1 VRHGGTRAADL
12 ARASSLPGARTGC
25 RPRRPRANL
34 RGEVGADR
42 QGERLA
48 AITLRPPA
56 SRIGDPRIAEKLRRN
71 LRGEVLF
78 SPADR
83 ARYATD
89 ASIYHIEPVGVVCPR
104 DLDELATALA
114 IAREE
119 GVSVIARGGGT
130 SQAGQTVGRS
140 LILDCSGWLT
150 GIHDLDPEARTV
162 WVEPGV
168 VLDELNR
175 FLKPY
180 GLFYPVDVSTA
191 SRATLGGMTANN
203 ACGARSLAYGVSIDN
218 VRAIEALLADGTV
231 CRLGPLDSSSPVAT
245 SGQVRRIVEGL
256 RAIAAEVREEI
267 EAHWPRTARQ
277 VGGYPLDRIAPE
289 GPFNPA
295 SILVGSEGTLALF
308 RKIQLRL
315 HPLPAHRVLGVC
327 HFPDFGSAMR
337 AAPRL
342 VELGPTCVEL
352 VDRTILELAR
362 AIPAFAESLPKFVR
376 GAPDCLL
383 LVEFA
388 GEELAPLERSLA
400 RLDEVMAALG
410 HAQAVVE
417 AKNPALQGE
426 IAHLR
431 TAGLNIVMS
440 MRSAGKPVSFIEDCT
455 VPVERLAEYTAALE
469 ELFARHGTKGTWYA
483 HAGAGC
489 LHVRPVLNLR
499 LEKDRKAL
507 RVIAEEAVELV
518 RRFKGTHSG
527 EHGDGIVRSE
537 WHERVFGAA
546 LVRAFERVKELFDPE
561 GVLNT
566 APSKI
571 VRAPK
576 MDDPTLLRWR
586 EDDRPIPLRTGLDWS
601 AWGGLLAATEMCNN
615 NGACR
620 ALAGGVMCPSYRVTR
635 EEANVT
641 RGRANLLR
649 DVLLGR
655 LGSWDSNLG
664 ALEAALELCVSC
676 KACRRECPTGVDMAR
691 MKIELRHQRRANRGL
706 RARERLIAHLP
717 RWARLGPLLDPLLA
731 LRNRS
736 PRLAR
741 LGERTLGIAAERPLP
756 RFARRPWR
764 GTRLRPNGS
773 ADDIVLLFADCFTR
787 WFEPENAR
795 ATERLL
801 AAAGRRVVDPTPVG
815 QRPLCCGRTYLAAG
829 MIEEA
834 RAELGRTLD
843 ALRPWLEAGATVVGL
858 EPSCVLTFRDELEAL
873 LPDRA
878 AAAPA
883 RLLSEFLVKE
893 GRAGRLA
900 LPLRPRAG
908 RVLVHGHCHEKAFGL
923 VPSLSQALRLVAGIA
938 VEPIASSCC
947 GMAGA
952 FGYEAEHLRISRAMA
967 EADLLPAV
975 RAAPPDVPIVA
986 DGTSCRQQIRDG
998 TGREAV
1004 HLARFLVEAL
1014 P

>member
-1 VRHGGTRAADL
+1 
-12 ARASSLPGARTGC
+12 
-25 RPRRPRANL
+25 
-34 RGEVGADR
+34 
-42 QGERLA
+42 LA

-56 SRIGDPRIAEKLRRN
+56 SRIGDPGLAQKLRRN

-104 DLDELATALA
+104 DLDDLAVALA

-130 SQAGQTVGRS
+130 SQAGQTIGRS
-140 LILDCSGWLT
+140 LVLDCSRWLT
-150 GIHDLDPEARTV
+150 GIHDLDREARTV
-162 WVEPGV
+162 RVEPGV

-175 FLKPY
+175 FLKPH

-203 ACGARSLAYGVSIDN
+203 ACGARSLAYGASIDN

-231 CRLGPLDSSSPVAT
+231 CRLGPLDPSSSLAT
-245 SGQVRRIVEGL
+245 SGPVRRIVEGL
-256 RAIAAEVREEI
+256 RAIAAEVREDI
-267 EAHWPRTARQ
+267 AARWPRTARQ
-277 VGGYPLDRIAPE
+277 VGGYALDRIPPE

-308 RKIQLRL
+308 RSIELQLHR
-315 HPLPAHRVLGVC
+315 LPAHRVLGVC
-327 HFPDFGSAMR
+327 HFPDFASAMR
-337 AAPRL
+337 AAPWL

-388 GEELAPLERSLA
+388 GDELAPLERSLA
-400 RLDEVMAALG
+400 RLDEAMAALG
-410 HAQAVVE
+410 HPGAVVE
-417 AKNPALQGE
+417 AKSAALQAE

-469 ELFARHGTKGTWYA
+469 ELFARHGTRGTWYA

-499 LEKDRKAL
+499 LEKDRQAL
-507 RVIAEEAVELV
+507 RAIAEEAVELV

-537 WHERVFGAA
+537 WHERVFGPA
-546 LVRAFERVKELFDPE
+546 LVRAFERVKDLFDPE

-571 VRAPK
+571 VRVPR

-586 EDDRPIPLRTGLDWS
+586 EADRPIELRTGLDWRP
-601 AWGGLLAATEMCNN
+601 WGGLLGAAEMCNN

-620 ALAGGVMCPSYRVTR
+620 ALASGVMCPSYRVTR
-635 EEANVT
+635 EEAHVT

-655 LGSWDSNLG
+655 LGPWEANLE
-664 ALEAALELCVSC
+664 ALESALDLCVAC

-691 MKIELRHQRRANRGL
+691 MKIELRHQRRASRGL
-706 RARERLIAHLP
+706 LARERLIAHLP
-717 RWARLGPLLDPLLA
+717 RWGRLGRLFDPLVA

-736 PRLAR
+736 PALAR
-741 LGERTLGIAAERPLP
+741 LGERTLGFAAERPLP

-764 GTRLRPNGS
+764 GTRMHPGGS
-773 ADDIVLLFADCFTR
+773 AAGVVLLFVDCFTR

-795 ATERLL
+795 AAERLF
-801 AAAGRRVVDPTPVG
+801 AAAGRRVVDPTPEVE
-815 QRPLCCGRTYLAAG
+815 RPLCCGRTYLAAG
-829 MIEEA
+829 MLEEA
-834 RAELGRTLD
+834 RAELARTLD
-843 ALRPWLEAGATVVGL
+843 ALRPWLDAGAAVVGL

-873 LPDRA
+873 LPDRSGA
-878 AAAPA
+878 VPA
-883 RLLSEFLVKE
+883 RLLAEFLVE
-893 GRAGRLA
+893 ERRAGRLA
-900 LPLRPRAG
+900 LPFAPHPG

-923 VPSLSQALRLVAGIA
+923 FPSLLEALRLVPEARI
-938 VEPIASSCC
+938 EPIESSCC

-952 FGYEAEHLRISRAMA
+952 FGYEAEHLRTSRAMA
-967 EADLLPAV
+967 EAALWPAV
-975 RAAPPDVPIVA
+975 RAAGEDVTIVA
-986 DGTSCRQQIRDG
+986 CGTSCRQQIRDG

>member
-1 VRHGGTRAADL
+1 L
-12 ARASSLPGARTGC
+12 ATLTLRPRASRVGDPALANKL
-25 RPRRPRANL
+25 RANL
-34 RGEVGADR
+34 RGEV
-42 QGERLA
+42 
-48 AITLRPPA
+48 
-56 SRIGDPRIAEKLRRN
+56 
-71 LRGEVLF
+71 LF
-78 SPADR
+78 DPADR

-89 ASIYHIEPVGVVCPR
+89 ASIYHIEPVGVVRPR
-104 DLDELATALA
+104 TRDDLATALA

-119 GVSVIARGGGT
+119 GVSVVARGGGT

-140 LILDCSGWLT
+140 LILDCSRWLT
-150 GIHDLDPEARTV
+150 GIFELDTEARTV
-162 WVEPGV
+162 WVEPGL

-175 FLKPY
+175 YLKPY

-203 ACGARSLAYGVSIDN
+203 ACGSRSLAYGVSIDN
-218 VRAIEALLADGTV
+218 VLAIEALLADGSRVTLAPETV
-231 CRLGPLDSSSPVAT
+231 RETGGPA
-245 SGQVRRIVEGL
+245 RRIVEGL
-256 RAIAAEVREEI
+256 REIRRSVEAEIAAR
-267 EAHWPRTARQ
+267 WPRTARQ
-277 VGGYPLDRIAPE
+277 VGGYALDRVTAD

-308 RKIQLRL
+308 ERIRLRL
-315 HPLPAHRVLGVC
+315 HPLPRHRVLGVC
-327 HFPDFGSAMR
+327 HFPDFASAMR

-376 GAPDCLL
+376 GSPDCLL

-388 GEELAPLERSLA
+388 GEERAPLERALA
-400 RLDEVMAALG
+400 RLDEAMADLG
-410 HAQAVVE
+410 HAGAVVE
-417 AKNPALQGE
+417 AKSAELQAE
-426 IAHLR
+426 IANLR

-440 MRSAGKPVSFIEDCT
+440 MRTEGKPVSFIEDCT

-507 RVIAEEAVELV
+507 RAIAEEAVELV
-518 RRFKGTHSG
+518 RRLKGTHSG

-537 WHERVFGAA
+537 WHERVFGPE
-546 LVRAFERVKELFDPE
+546 LVRAFERVKDLFDPE

-571 VRAPK
+571 VRAPR
-576 MDDPTLLRWR
+576 MDSVELLRWR
-586 EDDRPIPLRTGLDWS
+586 PDDRPIDLRTGLDWRP
-601 AWGGLLAATEMCNN
+601 WGNLLGAAEMCNN

-620 ALAGGVMCPSYRVTR
+620 ALAGGVMCPSFRATR
-635 EEANVT
+635 EESQVT

-655 LGSWDSNLG
+655 LGPFDANLE
-664 ALEAALELCVSC
+664 ALEAALDLCVSC

-691 MKIELRHQRRANRGL
+691 MKIELRHQRRLRRGL
-706 RARERLIAHLP
+706 RARERLVASLP
-717 RWARLGPLLDPLLA
+717 RWARFGALLDPLLA

-736 PRLAR
+736 PTLAG
-741 LGERTLGIAAERPLP
+741 LGELTLGFAADRPLP
-756 RFARRPWR
+756 RFARAPWR
-764 GTRLRPNGS
+764 GVRMRPNGS
-773 ADDIVLLFADCFTR
+773 AEGVVLLFADCFTR

-795 ATERLL
+795 AAERLL
-801 AAAGRRVVDPTPVG
+801 AAAGRRVVDPTPEG
-815 QRPLCCGRTYLAAG
+815 ERPLCCGRTYLAAG
-829 MIEEA
+829 MVEEA
-834 RAELGRTLD
+834 RRELERTLG
-843 ALRPWLEAGATVVGL
+843 ALRPWWAAGAAVVGL
-858 EPSCVLTFRDELEAL
+858 EPSCLFTFRDELEAL
-873 LPDRA
+873 LPEAVRA
-878 AAAPA
+878 GTGGTVLHLA
-883 RLLSEFLVKE
+883 EFLARE
-893 GRAGRLA
+893 RRAGRLA
-900 LPLRPRAG
+900 LDLRPRPG

-923 VPSLSQALRLVAGIA
+923 FPTVLETLRLLPEARI
-938 VEPIASSCC
+938 EPIESSCC

-952 FGYEAEHLRISRAMA
+952 FGYEAEHREVSRAMA
-967 EADLLPAV
+967 EVALLPAV
-975 RAAPPDVPIVA
+975 RAAGVEAVLVA

-998 TGREAV
+998 SGRRAV
-1004 HLARFLVEAL
+1004 HLAVLLAEAL

>member
-1 VRHGGTRAADL
+1 MATVTIHARRTRQGGT
-12 ARASSLPGARTGC
+12 
-25 RPRRPRANL
+25 
-34 RGEVGADR
+34 
-42 QGERLA
+42 
-48 AITLRPPA
+48 TLETR
-56 SRIGDPRIAEKLRRN
+56 LRRE
-71 LRGEVLF
+71 LCGEVLF
-78 SPADR
+78 SAADR

-89 ASIYHIEPVGVVCPR
+89 ASIYHVEPVGVVCPR

-140 LILDCSGWLT
+140 LVLDCSRWLT

-162 WVEPGV
+162 RVEPGV

-175 FLKPY
+175 FLKPH

-203 ACGARSLAYGVSIDN
+203 ACGSRSLAYGVSIDN

-231 CRLGPLDSSSPVAT
+231 CRLGPLESSSDIAA
-245 SGQVRRIVEGL
+245 SGPLRRLVDGL
-256 RAIAAEVREEI
+256 RAIAAEVYEEI
-267 EAHWPRTARQ
+267 EARWPRTARQ
-277 VGGYPLDRIAPE
+277 VGGYALDRIAPG

-308 RKIQLRL
+308 RTIELQL

-376 GAPDCLL
+376 GSPDCLL
-383 LVEFA
+383 LLEFA

-400 RLDEVMAALG
+400 RLDEAMAALG

-417 AKNPALQGE
+417 ATSPDLQAE
-426 IAHLR
+426 IASLR

-455 VPVERLAEYTAALE
+455 VPVARLAEYTAALE
-469 ELFARHGTKGTWYA
+469 DLFARHDTKGTWYA

-499 LEKDRKAL
+499 LEKDRKAF
-507 RVIAEEAVELV
+507 RAIAEEAVELV

-537 WHERVFGAA
+537 WHERVFGPA
-546 LVRAFERVKELFDPE
+546 LVRAFERVKDLFDPD

-586 EDDRPIPLRTGLDWS
+586 DADRPIALRTALDWS
-601 AWGGLLAATEMCNN
+601 PWGGLLGAAEMCNN

-620 ALAGGVMCPSYRVTR
+620 ALAGGVMCPSYRATR
-635 EEANVT
+635 EEAHAT

-649 DVLLGR
+649 DILLGR
-655 LGSWDSNLG
+655 LDG
-664 ALEAALELCVSC
+664 ADLAGEELAAALDLCVGC

-691 MKIELRHQRRANRGL
+691 MKLEVRHQRRAL
-706 RARERLIAHLP
+706 RPLPWRERLIAHLP
-717 RWARLGPLLDPLLA
+717 RWAPRAWWAGPLLA
-731 LRNRS
+731 LRERI
-736 PRLAR
+736 PGLAA
-741 LGERTLGIAAERPLP
+741 LGERGLGLAAARRLP
-756 RFARRPWR
+756 RFARNPWR
-764 GTRLRPNGS
+764 PPPGRPDGAS
-773 ADDIVLLFADCFTR
+773 ERTAVLFADTFTT
-787 WFEPENAR
+787 WFEPENALAASR
-795 ATERLL
+795 VL
-801 AAAGRRVVDPTPVG
+801 AAAGWDVVDATPAG
-815 QRPLCCGRTYLAAG
+815 ERPLCCGRTFLAAG
-829 MIEEA
+829 LLEEA
-834 RAELGRTLD
+834 REELRRTLG
-843 ALRPWLEAGATVVGL
+843 ALRPWLAAGASVVGL
-858 EPSCVLTFRDELEAL
+858 EPSCLLTFRDEVEAL
-873 LPDRA
+873 FGAAERRALDGRILHLAELLTEPGARGRLELARAGGPDR
-878 AAAPA
+878 
-883 RLLSEFLVKE
+883 
-893 GRAGRLA
+893 
-900 LPLRPRAG
+900 
-908 RVLVHGHCHEKAFGL
+908 RVLVHGHCHEKSFGL
-923 VPSLSQALRLVAGIA
+923 LPRLTAALRLVPGL
-938 VEPIASSCC
+938 VPQPIESTCC

-952 FGYEAEHLRISRAMA
+952 FGYEAEHLAVSRAMA
-967 EADLLPAV
+967 EAALLPAI
-975 RAAPPDVPIVA
+975 RAADPATPIVA
-986 DGTSCRQQIRDG
+986 CGTSCRQQIRDG
-998 TGREAV
+998 TGRAAV
-1004 HLARFLVEAL
+1004 HLARILAEAL